1 MLFCG
6 KNNKMTFWSLLEV
19 ESKNYLGI
27 YLSKGTATVVCLGSQ
42 GGTSSPRLPVL
53 LTRLASRDAKAGGRQ
68 ERGVVGC
75 FSVSAEKHEQ
85 ANLPAFGGLASLI
98 ARGCAERNLEFSEV
112 AVALDCAMFMQHS
125 VHSEFS
131 DQKRIAATVRFDTEE
146 ALATDITDVA
156 IAFRITST
164 GDNGS
169 NLTVFTAQRK
179 LLSDVLGAL
188 QSNNIDPVVIEPDV
202 SCLSRFVSQKVS
214 MSEGLHPLFALLSGR
229 RGYLIVPP
237 LPVERGAQM
246 ASRMRTF
253 LVGQAQQRGELVAR
267 EVLVTTALVEGGLP
281 INCLKVFDSTGSVNC
296 QQLGERAGIETSAV
310 DLTGSV
316 VTDPQTLA
324 GCADPVD
331 FAIAYG
337 VALAHLEK
345 APSANFRSDFM
356 PYQGRMLRLQKTLKF
371 AAISVAVLLIA
382 VGLIFQVQL
391 MRTNKVR
398 ARLRA
403 HLAKDYAAVMLG
415 EKLQGKTSP
424 AKKLANELR
433 HIRDVKSGL
442 SSVTGE
448 EPISSKLTLVFAA
461 LNNCAAE
468 TNLDIESISIAAKSI
483 SVIGST
489 SSRTNTLKLF
499 EAVTKGGLEILQQ
512 RLSTKGPRDD
522 FSITVMPKKQ

>member
-1 MLFCG
+1 VLFCG

-19 ESKNYLGI
+19 ESENYLGI

-42 GGTSSPRLPVL
+42 GGTSSPRLPAL

-68 ERGVVGC
+68 EGGVVGC
-75 FSVSAEKHEQ
+75 FSVSVDKHEQ
-85 ANLPAFGGLASLI
+85 ASQPAFGGLASLI

-156 IAFRITST
+156 IAFRTTST
-164 GDNGS
+164 GDKGS

-179 LLSDVLGAL
+179 ILSAVLGAL

-202 SCLSRFVSQKVS
+202 SCLSRFVSQKVP

-237 LPVERGAQM
+237 LPVERGAQR

-253 LVGQAQQRGELVAR
+253 LVGAQQRGELVAR
-267 EVLVTTALVEGGLP
+267 EVLVTTALVGGGLP

-296 QQLGERAGIETSAV
+296 QQLGERVGIETSDV

-382 VGLIFQVQL
+382 LGLYFQAQL
-391 MRTNKVR
+391 MRTNRDR

-403 HLAKDYAAVMLG
+403 QLAKDYAAVMLG

-448 EPISSKLTLVFAA
+448 EPISSKLTLVFGA

-499 EAVTKGGLEILQQ
+499 EAFTKGGLEILQQ
-512 RLSTKGPRDD
+512 VLSAKGPRDN
-522 FSITVMPKKQ
+522 FSITVQPKKQ